1 MGRKLHED
9 QKEDSQEITNY
20 DMDSVIDALKVDFIE
35 LLKVSEKIKKK
46 KANI

>member
-1 MGRKLHED
+1 
-9 QKEDSQEITNY
+9 
-20 DMDSVIDALKVDFIE
+20 MDSVIDALKVDFIE